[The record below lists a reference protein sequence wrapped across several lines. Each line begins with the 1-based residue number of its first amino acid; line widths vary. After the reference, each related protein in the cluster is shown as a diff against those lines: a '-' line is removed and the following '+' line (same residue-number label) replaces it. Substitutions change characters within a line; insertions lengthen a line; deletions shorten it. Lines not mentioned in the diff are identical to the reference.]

1 VTNLPPS
8 EGVRISPAAENPPG
22 DRGQA
27 SAEPALKV
35 ENVPQVSFG
44 DPLEV
49 SEKLPR
55 RVNVPSE
62 AVGNPLLVS
71 DKLSDR
77 ERVAVWFAWVLL
89 GLIALICATLLWE
102 HHHIQLPQAASG
114 SDEKTAIENYKA
126 LSALIDE
133 RTEKFFDLFVTKAL
147 LPVFTTL
154 IGFLLGRRS
163 KED

>member
-1 VTNLPPS
+1 MSEESEQSQDVRSTPVIHSAPASLP
-8 EGVRISPAAENPPG
+8 VAELIPP
-22 DRGQA
+22 
-27 SAEPALKV
+27 
-35 ENVPQVSFG
+35 NSF
-44 DPLEV
+44 
-49 SEKLPR
+49 
-55 RVNVPSE
+55 
-62 AVGNPLLVS
+62 PLLRDEGQVS

-126 LSALIDE
+126 LTALIDE